1 MVAYDVKGGEKGN
14 NQEKRNYT
22 AYNFFPSNM
31 VFIHIP
37 HGVVNECKLS
47 RLQTVK
53 TVTISDFMSP
63 VPHCH
68 KGGDRIQPFI
78 LCFIDEAEVTT
89 P

>member
-1 MVAYDVKGGEKGN
+1 MKKVII
-14 NQEKRNYT
+14 KRNAIIT
-22 AYNFFPSNM
+22 AYNFFPSNK

-47 RLQTVK
+47 SLKAGK

-78 LCFIDEAEVTT
+78 LFFIDEAEVLSGFPPTRE
-89 P
+89 

>member
-1 MVAYDVKGGEKGN
+1 
-14 NQEKRNYT
+14 
-22 AYNFFPSNM
+22 M

-37 HGVVNECKLS
+37 HEIVNKGKLS
-47 RLQTVK
+47 SLQAGN

-78 LCFIDEAEVTT
+78 LCFIDEAEVVVWFESLERLFQV
-89 P
+89 